1 MRSFFSPAIAVM
13 NRLGYTSKFTLLA
26 LASTVAFAVVVYSL
40 FASLDKEIGIV
51 QRELEGIA
59 LVEPASRVIQA
70 IQLHRGLSALLLGG
84 NENVR
89 DKRVA
94 GEQEAVS
101 AFDAMERKLHP
112 GQRETEGWHSI
123 KAGWE
128 YLQKEGAGMTATG
141 NFAAHTRLIRQL
153 LVFQVAIADEYALTP
168 DPQVDTYYLIDTTIN
183 KLPSALEHIG
193 QLRAYGA
200 AILSRKQISEEQKV
214 VIYKIIGMLDD
225 ALSDL
230 EVNLEKTGR
239 YNPAIQGPLS
249 AAFGEIKKSAQFVV
263 GATESDV
270 LTGRFALSPENF
282 FAITTLAIDKGYTQM
297 YGALLPAAGA
307 LFGERIMRAENML
320 YASIGI
326 AVLLLLIVTYFAIGI
341 YYSIIGNVQLLA
353 RSAHAFSEGDMRQ
366 RIHLDTR
373 DELGQIG
380 DSFNKMADGFN
391 AMLAARKQA
400 EERSVLLL
408 ESVNNGIVGLD
419 TAGDI
424 TFVNP
429 AAVEMLGYT
438 PEELIGQS
446 LHAMA
451 HHSYPDGSRYPRENC
466 PMLLTFVDGKSR
478 NVADEVLWCKDGHCF
493 PAEYSAHPIYTEG
506 SVVGA
511 VVAFQDITERKRK
524 DEFILKQANYDAL
537 TGLPNRVLF
546 QDRLAQEIKKSNRT
560 GLPFALLFIDLDR
573 FKEVNDTLGHGKGD
587 MLLIEA
593 AWRLNE
599 CVRETDTVAR
609 LGGDEFTVIL
619 PQFGERLHLERIV
632 QDINTTLVKAFDLG
646 GEDTGYISA
655 SIGIAIYPD
664 DAQDITCLLKHADQA
679 MYIAKANGRN
689 RFAYFTQSM
698 QQEAQEKQSLGNDL
712 RQALARNELEVY
724 YQPIVE
730 LASGRIT
737 KAEALLRWK
746 HPERGMVSPVD
757 FIQLA
762 EESGEILEIGK
773 WVLQE
778 ATASIERWHRQL
790 GLTIQVS
797 VNVSPVQF
805 NDDTL
810 LRGWMDGLAKPGF
823 PEKSLSM
830 EITEGLLIKD
840 SLKVKEWLLEFHENG
855 IEVSIDDF
863 GTGFSSLSY
872 LKQFDIDYLK
882 IDRCFI
888 SNLTEDQSDRTLTE
902 AIIAMAHKL
911 GLKTIAEGVETE
923 GQRDMLL
930 EFGCDYVQ
938 GYLYSRPVP
947 ANEFEALL

>member
-1 MRSFFSPAIAVM
+1 MRSIFSPAIAVM
-13 NRLGYTSKFTLLA
+13 NRLGYTKKFTLLA
-26 LASTVAFAVVVYSL
+26 LASTVAFAVVVYGL

-59 LVEPASRVIQA
+59 LVEPVSRAIQA

-84 NENVR
+84 NEAVR
-89 DKRVA
+89 GRRAA
-94 GEQEAVS
+94 GKQEAIR
-101 AFDAMERKLHP
+101 AFDAMEDKLPP
-112 GQRETEGWHSI
+112 GQRKTEGWRSI
-123 KAGWE
+123 KASWE
-128 YLQKEGAGMTATG
+128 HLQKEGSGMTADG
-141 NFAAHTRLIRQL
+141 NFAAHTRLIGRL
-153 LVFQVAIADEYALTP
+153 LVFQVAIADEYALTL
-168 DPQVDTYYLIDTTIN
+168 DPQIDTYYLIDTTIN
-183 KLPSALEHIG
+183 KLPGALEHIG

-200 AILSRKQISEEQKV
+200 AILSRKQVSEEQKV

-239 YNPAIQGPLS
+239 YNPAIQGSLL
-249 AAFGEIKKSAQFVV
+249 ATFGEIKKSAQFVV
-263 GATESDV
+263 GAMESDV

-297 YGALLPAAGA
+297 YEALLPAIGT
-307 LFGERIMRAENML
+307 LFEKRIMRAGNML
-320 YASIGI
+320 YASVGA

-341 YYSIIGNVQLLA
+341 YYSIIGNVQSLA
-353 RSAHAFSEGDMRQ
+353 RSAHAFSEGDMR
-366 RIHLDTR
+366 RRVHLGTR

-419 TAGDI
+419 MAGNI

-429 AAVEMLGYT
+429 AAVGMLGYA

-451 HHSYPDGSRYPRENC
+451 HHSYPNGSHYPRENC
-466 PMLLTFVDGKSR
+466 PMHLTFVDGKSR
-478 NVADEVLWCKDGHCF
+478 NVADEVLWRKDGHGF
-493 PAEYSAHPIYTEG
+493 SAEYGAHPIYVEG
-506 SVVGA
+506 SLVGA
-511 VVAFQDITERKRK
+511 VVAFQDITERKLK
-524 DEFILKQANYDAL
+524 DELILKQANYDAL

-546 QDRLAQEIKKSNRT
+546 QDRLSQEIKKSDRT
-560 GLPFALLFIDLDR
+560 ELPFALLFLDLDR
-573 FKEVNDTLGHGKGD
+573 FKEINDTLGHDKGD
-587 MLLIEA
+587 RLLVEA
-593 AWRLNE
+593 ARRINV

-632 QDINTTLVKAFDLG
+632 QGINQALVKAFDLG
-646 GEDTGYISA
+646 GEDAGYISA

-664 DAQDITCLLKHADQA
+664 DAQDMTCLLKHADQA

-698 QQEAQEKQSLGNDL
+698 QQEAQEKQSLSNDL
-712 RQALARNELEVY
+712 RQALAHNELQVY

-746 HPERGMVSPVD
+746 HPKFGMVSPVA
-757 FIQLA
+757 FIPLA
-762 EESGEILEIGK
+762 EESGEILEIGS
-773 WVLQE
+773 WVFQE
-778 ATASIERWHRQL
+778 AIANIERWRQQL
-790 GLTIQVS
+790 GLIVQIS

-805 NDDTL
+805 NDESTHQWL
-810 LRGWMDGLAKPGF
+810 NKLAELGLPRKC
-823 PEKSLSM
+823 LTM
-830 EITEGLLIKD
+830 EITEGLLIKN
-840 SLKVKEWLLEFHENG
+840 SPKVRERLLDFRNNG
-855 IEVSIDDF
+855 VEVSIDDF

-882 IDRCFI
+882 IDISFI
-888 SNLTEDQSDRTLTE
+888 RNLMEDKNDRALTE
-902 AIIAMAHKL
+902 AIIVMAHKL

-930 EFGCDYVQ
+930 KFGCDYAQ

-947 ANEFEALL
+947 ANEFEVLL